1 MKQYPQSLSFGI
13 TINKRQGQS
22 LSKVGLC
29 LPHPVFTHEQL
40 YVVVSKVKS
49 KRGLKVVVCNEEGN
63 ISETTT
69 NFVYKEINKL
79 KMKVFVMGTH
89 FEIGVKPQDM
99 VVIRTTT
106 TNMRLKNYTIE

>member
-1 MKQYPQSLSFGI
+1 MLRLRITPSDKRLPLKIVMKQYPQSLSFGI
-13 TINKRQGQS
+13 TINKRHGQS

-49 KRGLKVVVCNEEGN
+49 KRGTSRSMINVQ
-63 ISETTT
+63 
-69 NFVYKEINKL
+69 EINKL

-99 VVIRTTT
+99 VRVF
-106 TNMRLKNYTIE
+106 